1 MLKLSFLSIKARIN
15 MQLSKICFVV
25 CGLWLS
31 LTAYASDDDFSQP
44 IRVDAKT
51 TFADGIKKMTILKD
65 GVRITQGSLI
75 ILADEVRVDA
85 ALGEG
90 NEVFIALG
98 APAQYSQTIQDGSQ
112 VAAQA
117 REIRYTVNN
126 KTIQLLGAAQLK
138 QNSSQVNGET
148 IIFDMQ
154 NEQFS
159 ALGDKNTESRV
170 SAVFQ
175 TKKSLEKQQNKDDEG
190 QR

>member
-1 MLKLSFLSIKARIN
+1 